1 MNCDQFSESISA
13 LADGSLPASE
23 RPRVEVHLQAC
34 GECRELLEDLK
45 GLRAQ
50 ARTFETLPLPDALWP
65 RLAARLRDQ
74 GVMERSADAATSGLR
89 YWVGI
94 AAVLVAAIALALLFV
109 RTDRS
114 GDQLQ
119 RAAHEDAAQPA
130 DSAGNAPAV
139 ASVEGIEAELKLA
152 EEHYERAIAGLQQVA
167 AADGTLDP
175 EVAETVKRN
184 LQVIDQAIAE
194 SRGAL
199 NVEPQS
205 QPARESLFDALRR
218 KIVLLQDTIALMNEM
233 RKGNQAGAGE
243 IVEGLDKS

>member
-1 MNCDQFSESISA
+1 MTCSQFSESIGE

-34 GECRELLEDLK
+34 GDCRQLLEDLK
-45 GLRAQ
+45 ALRAQ

-74 GVMERSADAATSGLR
+74 GVTEQTADATTGGLR
-89 YWVGI
+89 YWIAI

-109 RTDRS
+109 RTEQS
-114 GDQLQ
+114 GSLLQ
-119 RAAHEDAAQPA
+119 RTAHDDAARPA
-130 DSAGNAPAV
+130 DAAGNAPAV

-152 EEHYERAIAGLQQVA
+152 EEHYERAIAGLQKVA

-175 EVAETVKRN
+175 DVAETVERN

-194 SRGAL
+194 SRSAL

-205 QPARESLFDALRR
+205 RPARESLFEALRR